1 MLIQV
6 FQCLLIGGE
15 NAGPGAL
22 KNAESFVITD
32 EQFESFIQRHRSVP
46 QLVPESNTTM
56 RDSYLILDEYVS
68 HSSILRLIF
77 NCNSSFIFFLRTI
90 LHHVASFSGCW
101 KIRTSA
107 LCTLFVCAW
116 LPGFLYSI
124 TLAMHCHQTAYNRGP
139 LWFLGMNSRLL

>member
-68 HSSILRLIF
+68 Q
-77 NCNSSFIFFLRTI
+77 SSFFEVDIQL
-90 LHHVASFSGCW
+90 
-101 KIRTSA
+101 
-107 LCTLFVCAW
+107 
-116 LPGFLYSI
+116 
-124 TLAMHCHQTAYNRGP
+124 
-139 LWFLGMNSRLL
+139 

>member
-1 MLIQV
+1 MYCTKHSNNLPLHCIIHYSYIHYFCIRVHYLMLIQV

-32 EQFESFIQRHRSVP
+32 EQFESFIQRHRSIP

-68 HSSILRLIF
+68 
-77 NCNSSFIFFLRTI
+77 
-90 LHHVASFSGCW
+90 
-101 KIRTSA
+101 
-107 LCTLFVCAW
+107 
-116 LPGFLYSI
+116 
-124 TLAMHCHQTAYNRGP
+124 
-139 LWFLGMNSRLL
+139 